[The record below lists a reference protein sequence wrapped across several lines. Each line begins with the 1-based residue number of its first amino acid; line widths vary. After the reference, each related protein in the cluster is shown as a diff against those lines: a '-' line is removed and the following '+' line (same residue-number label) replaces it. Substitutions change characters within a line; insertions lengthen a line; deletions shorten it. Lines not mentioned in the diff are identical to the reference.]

1 MITRHDLKELLSRKP
16 QANDPVLSLYLNVDQ
31 GRSVNLN
38 RGFEAAFRSL
48 VQGAERGLNEN
59 GQRRNFQE
67 AVKAAAAFL
76 EDYEPAAKTLVM
88 FCNAAGD
95 FRWHRGISV
104 GMDNCLRWS
113 WRPFVRPLVEI
124 RDEYQRYGVI
134 LTDRAKARL
143 FTVFLGSVQERE
155 AAFANADVH
164 RFDGPGMDQLRSQ
177 MNLQRKA
184 DEHARQH
191 LRNVAELMDRIA
203 TNERFD
209 RLVLGGTSEITS
221 ELRSLLSERL
231 KKMYVGSVSLPV
243 DASPAAILE
252 ETLKLQREEERRRER
267 ELVETL
273 VTAAAKNHQAVTGW
287 KHTVE
292 AAVAGRIR
300 QLVYSEGIEMKGSEC
315 PACDLLS
322 GSELTACPTCS
333 GPVVPIDDLANA
345 LVSRVVLE
353 GGEVEEL
360 KEDAAEE
367 FRQRAG
373 GIGAFLRF

>member
-1 MITRHDLKELLSRKP
+1 MITRHDLKELLSRQP
-16 QANDPVLSLYLNVDQ
+16 QTKDPVLSLYLNVDQ

-48 VQGAERGLNEN
+48 VQGAERNLNEN
-59 GQRRNFQE
+59 GQRKSFQE
-67 AVKAAAAFL
+67 AVRAAASFL
-76 EDYEPAAKTLVM
+76 EEYEPAAKTLVM
-88 FCNAAGD
+88 FCSADDG

-104 GMDNCLRWS
+104 GMDNLLRWG

-134 LTDRAKARL
+134 LADRAKARL

-155 AAFANADVH
+155 AAFAESDVH

-191 LRNVAELMDRIA
+191 LKNVAELMDRIA
-203 TNERFD
+203 GHERFD

-221 ELRSLLSERL
+221 ELRGLLSERL
-231 KKMYVGSVSLPV
+231 KKMYVGSVALPV
-243 DASPAAILE
+243 DASPAQILE
-252 ETLKLQREEERRRER
+252 ETLKLQREVERRREK
-267 ELVETL
+267 ELVEAL
-273 VTAAAKNHQAVTGW
+273 VTAAAKNQQAVTGW
-287 KHTVE
+287 KPTVD

-300 QLVYSEGIEMKGSEC
+300 LLVYSEGAEMKGSEC
-315 PACDLLS
+315 RACNLLS
-322 GSELTACPTCS
+322 GSEWTVCPSCG
-333 GPVVPIDDLANA
+333 GPAVPVDDLANA
-345 LVSRVVLE
+345 LVARVVLE
-353 GGEVEEL
+353 GGDVEEL
-360 KEDAAEE
+360 KEEAAAE
-367 FRQRAG
+367 FRQAGG